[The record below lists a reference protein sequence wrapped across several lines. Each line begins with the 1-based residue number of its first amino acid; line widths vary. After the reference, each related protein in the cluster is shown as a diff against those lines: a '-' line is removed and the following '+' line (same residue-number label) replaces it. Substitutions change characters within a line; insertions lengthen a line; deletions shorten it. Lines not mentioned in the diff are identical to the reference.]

1 MAEGD
6 SFIRYSDFIV
16 PDDSVEKLIGLLEE
30 VNNHMTKVAASVPV
44 TAEKMTAAIKKVTGV
59 TTDGENALAEMA
71 EFIEKLEK
79 AYRDLAYAQSDFGK
93 TAAVVKEQIKETNNE
108 TVSQYKLNK
117 TLSGSIDR
125 LNEALKR
132 EMALYEALSS
142 AERTMGSAGAESLAT
157 IRKLTEERAFAQRGL
172 KASVGAVNDYVRAQV
187 NLAKQDDEF
196 AQTTAYVNEMYAQR
210 RKELKLHAAVMKT
223 TAGSINNVKARL
235 DELTAKYKALGDLST
250 PEALQKK
257 SEILELTAQY
267 NELTA
272 SMNGSSLSSDALANA
287 SRKLALSQSEEA
299 TTIAEMNAQAE
310 INKFNTE
317 AGLKL
322 DVELEKAEK
331 KLQLAQTDRAQ
342 TLARTNQ
349 EIKEQNDLNEI
360 NAALQR
366 ANIPLETEAR
376 NAVDLTRVSYNGL
389 QAMYAANVVELKKLS
404 ISEVD
409 QRNELEAM
417 QKQIA
422 SLMVTMDQGINAGH
436 GSLSRLSKNFDGLS
450 FSISQ
455 LLREAPAAAVSMN
468 TFFLAISNNIPM
480 LVDQIQRARQEV
492 KLLREAGNQTEGVWK
507 RIGKSLLS
515 FNTIVVALVTVLTLF
530 GDKIVNWVKNLITGN
545 RTLVSY
551 NKLLKNVTKQMKE
564 ASDSYADGLVTLNK
578 LRLEWQNL
586 TNDTQRTK
594 WIKNNKTEFTK
605 LGVAVETVAD
615 AENVLVKNT
624 AKVIEAMR
632 LRAMAAATEEVAA
645 EQYKKSIEEGI
656 TQATIRE
663 SYTAKRQAD
672 AAAMLGAGANPETVA
687 QWEAEQAAAD
697 EKALETNKKM
707 EASKKRQA
715 GYDQNAANAL
725 KIGLDYTQRYFDELK
740 KAGIKPEDL
749 FGGKAAGAG
758 EGRGRSIEEYIRNM
772 SVSLIKKANDAAA
785 DAIEDGFAKRKAQIE
800 AKAANELAELQK
812 TYDKNDDILNRR
824 GIYAKAKVT
833 PEQEAQLRAANESMS
848 AIIIDIQTALNR
860 DLEKL
865 EHEHNIQMARLE
877 QERYNRILAFGN
889 QTAEAE
895 LATRKTILEA
905 ERKAELE
912 DYRLR
917 NQDDRIRNVQ
927 GEDIGEALINRE
939 YDKKQ
944 EDLELQHQIELN
956 RIKLDGINTRLE
968 MVQAGSDDELDLLLK
983 KLEVEKQI
991 ALAENK
997 LKPKSEQQSEADIT
1011 GSFSVKAAQTT
1022 GAAQLTRFEESQDLK
1037 RAQFEGEAITRP
1049 KTTVQVTRFELEQER
1064 DMWDKKVKLAEAGM
1078 LKWSNTQIETAK
1090 QTVKNLE
1097 DELAKLPTGINE
1109 ALAAIGEYGPG
1120 GALLHLMGLDED
1132 QISMFQSATETVIG
1146 FINDILDAQ
1155 IEAAEQEIELAQKR
1169 VDAAKEALDAEI
1181 EARNNGYANQV
1192 LQARNEL
1199 DLQKQQQNKALEEKK
1214 KAQAAQLALDS
1225 VTQASS
1231 LVTAS
1236 AEIWAALGGITPIGP
1251 ALAAAAVIAMWGS
1264 FAASKIKALQVTN
1277 QAQLYGDGGLEI
1289 LEGGSHASGN
1299 DIDLGVNN
1307 RRHRRMRAEGG
1318 EALAIISKK
1327 RTRQYRDILPGLIN
1341 SLNNGTFE
1349 KSYTRA
1355 FDIPVGLQ
1363 IAGMGQTTDVSRLE
1377 QDVAKIKEELGYKRY
1392 TEGNRTIIKNGNL
1405 TQVIVH

>member
-142 AERTMGSAGAESLAT
+142 AERTMGSAGAESLAA

-172 KASVGAVNDYVRAQV
+172 KASVGAVNDYVRAQI

-250 PEALQKK
+250 PEALQMKTQ
-257 SEILELTAQY
+257 ILELTAQY

-409 QRNELEAM
+409 QRDELEAM

-455 LLREAPAAAVSMN
+455 LLREAPAAAVSIN

-492 KLLREAGNQTEGVWK
+492 ELFREAGDQTASVWK
-507 RIGKSLLS
+507 RVGKSLLS

-545 RTLVSY
+545 NTLMRH

-656 TQATIRE
+656 TQAAIIEGYQAARQE
-663 SYTAKRQAD
+663 KKADLLSKGYSQEQVTA
-672 AAAMLGAGANPETVA
+672 
-687 QWEAEQAAAD
+687 WEAQQEEIDRRAI
-697 EKALETNKKM
+697 ETN
-707 EASKKRQA
+707 ERLEDSKKRQA

-725 KIGLDYTQRYFDELK
+725 KIGLEYEQRYLDELK

-749 FGGKAAGAG
+749 FGGKAAG
-758 EGRGRSIEEYIRNM
+758 EGRGKSIEEYIRNM

-895 LATRKTILEA
+895 LAMRKTILEA

-956 RIKLDGINTRLE
+956 RIKLNGINTRLE

-983 KLEVEKQI
+983 KLQVEKQI

-1011 GSFSVKAAQTT
+1011 GSFSVRAAQTT
-1022 GAAQLTRFEESQDLK
+1022 GEAQLTRFEESQDLK

-1146 FINDILDAQ
+1146 FINDILNAQ

-1169 VDAAKEALDAEI
+1169 VDAAKEALDVEI
-1181 EARNNGYANQV
+1181 EARKNGYANQV

-1349 KSYTRA
+1349 KSYTSA
-1355 FDIPVGLQ
+1355 FDIPIGLQ
-1363 IAGMGQTTDVSRLE
+1363 IAGTGQTTDVSRLE